1 MDAQDF
7 NIFKDSTFDYYM
19 IRPIELEN
27 TTYIDYFRKF
37 EVILKY
43 SNKKS
48 DQVDIP
54 PSLSLRMQRMKI
66 NLESLRRN

>member
-43 SNKKS
+43 SNKK
-48 DQVDIP
+48 IP
-54 PSLSLRMQRMKI
+54 VRSVKFKDNKGTSCNKNNYVI
-66 NLESLRRN
+66 NNK